1 MSIRIDNSDNLQLA
15 LDISQQDLKKQ
26 SDMAKR
32 FVNPAIREHPQ
43 LDNIKGALQ
52 ILKPQ
57 QLISVLEKTRSALN
71 GEGGTVDIARQDMP
85 RLAEPVNND
94 STMNSASRMLALL
107 GKISQL
113 TSDSSLQSQ
122 LARLKLFNSSMS
134 GAENT
139 YTELAQTLE
148 SQGEQWAK
156 DSDALKEAKAESG
169 KLEKEVKSAESELK
183 SAQSSLAK
191 LEAEAEGQDPVSPE
205 LSQKIDQAK
214 VAVANAQAAVD
225 KTTQDLNQHTA
236 RVLNP
241 AVAAESASRTALD
254 GTLAKSQAITSST
267 PVQQQIAI
275 ENQRKQNDNNSKSL
289 TFLMALISQLIDES
303 ASNELKAAADLKTK
317 LSEAAAKDSEKKA
330 QEYEDN
336 VRKSEEMQK
345 VMGCIG
351 KVLGWVITTV
361 SFAAALFTGG
371 ASLAFAAIGLALTVG
386 DEINQAVNGKS
397 FMSEAM
403 KPIMEAIIQPM
414 MELLGK
420 VFEQILE
427 SLGIDKS
434 TAQMMGQIMGAIAA
448 AMIMVA
454 AVVVAGSVASK
465 LSSTVAKKIG
475 TDVMDKIV
483 NNVIGD
489 TIKRMGQGIGRS
501 MGMQEAK
508 IAKVATRTEMA
519 TSAVSVGNTAVQTAG
534 DIVAAD
540 LRVDAAK
547 AKAQLMNNMA
557 LQDLLNEMLE
567 RAVESFKNR
576 IETTN
581 AIVRNISSVAENQ
594 MQAGKFIT
602 RKMGAIAG

>member
-1 MSIRIDNSDNLQLA
+1 MSIRIDNNDNLQLA

-71 GEGGTVDIARQDMP
+71 GEGGTVDVARQDMP
-85 RLAEPVNND
+85 RLAEPADNSN
-94 STMNSASRMLALL
+94 TINSASRMLALL

-156 DSDALKEAKAESG
+156 DSDALKEAQAESG
-169 KLEKEVKSAESELK
+169 RLEKEVKSAESELK

-205 LSQKIDQAK
+205 LSQKIEQSK

-225 KTTQDLNQHTA
+225 KTTLAFNQHTA

-241 AVAAESASRTALD
+241 AVAAESASKAALD
-254 GTLAKSQAITSST
+254 GTMAKSQAITSST

-275 ENQRKQNDNNSKSL
+275 ENQRKQNDNNAKSL